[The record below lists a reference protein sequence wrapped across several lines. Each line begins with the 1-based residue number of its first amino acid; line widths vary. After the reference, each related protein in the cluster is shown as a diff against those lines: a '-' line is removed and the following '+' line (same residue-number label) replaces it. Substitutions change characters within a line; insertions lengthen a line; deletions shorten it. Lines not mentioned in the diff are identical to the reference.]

1 MEYQSVHR
9 QCSKL
14 GSFCGFYISGEK
26 EKFWFRGESRKK
38 ALERKPTVEEFLKV
52 SGFFHLIVKGLSYL
66 ESVWSF
72 SKGFG

>member
-1 MEYQSVHR
+1 MFTDNVLSWAV
-9 QCSKL
+9 
-14 GSFCGFYISGEK
+14 FVIIISGEK